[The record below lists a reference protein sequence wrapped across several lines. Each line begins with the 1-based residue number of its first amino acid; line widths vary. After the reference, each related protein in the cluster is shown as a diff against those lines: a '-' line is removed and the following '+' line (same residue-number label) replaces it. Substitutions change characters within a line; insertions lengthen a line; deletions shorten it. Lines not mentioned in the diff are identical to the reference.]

1 MKQLLGH
8 LHGEAAT
15 VDGRTIADHAAAA
28 PDPDGEVIAPVGRP
42 FKPGGALRVLRGNLA
57 PDGAVVKL
65 AGHERPVHTGPARVF
80 DSEAACKAA
89 VYDGLVLPGEVVVL
103 RNEGPAGAPGMPEM
117 LSITSAIVG
126 RGLGDSVVLV
136 TDGRFSGATRG
147 LMVGHVAPEAVRGG
161 PIAVVR
167 DGDVITIDVDARS
180 LDVGL
185 TDDELAARLADW
197 QPPEPRVTRGVLAK
211 YARSVSSASRG
222 AVTQ

>member
-8 LHGEAAT
+8 LHGDAPT
-15 VDGRTIADHAAAA
+15 VDGRTLAEHAAAA
-28 PDPDGEVIAPVGRP
+28 PRPGRRGGRAVEQP

-65 AGHERPVHTGPARVF
+65 AGHERPVHRGPARVF

-89 VYDGLVLPGEVVVL
+89 VYDGVVQPGEVVVL

-117 LSITSAIVG
+117 LSITVG
-126 RGLGDSVVLV
+126 DRRPRARRLGRARHRRPVQRRDARV
-136 TDGRFSGATRG
+136 DGRPCRARG
-147 LMVGHVAPEAVRGG
+147 RARRADRRRARRRRDHDRRRRAP
-161 PIAVVR
+161 
-167 DGDVITIDVDARS
+167 ARRRA
-180 LDVGL
+180 
-185 TDDELAARLADW
+185 DDEELAARLADW
-197 QPPEPRVTRGVLAK
+197 RPPEPRVTRGVLAK

>member
-1 MKQLLGH
+1 MQ
-8 LHGEAAT
+8 
-15 VDGRTIADHAAAA
+15 
-28 PDPDGEVIAPVGRP
+28 
-42 FKPGGALRVLRGNLA
+42 
-57 PDGAVVKL
+57 
-65 AGHERPVHTGPARVF
+65 
-80 DSEAACKAA
+80 
-89 VYDGLVLPGEVVVL
+89 PGEVVVL

-167 DGDVITIDVDARS
+167 DGDVITVDVDTRRLEVA
-180 LDVGL
+180 L
-185 TDDELAARLADW
+185 TSEEIAARLADW
-197 QPPEPRVTRGVLAK
+197 RPPKPRVTRGVLAK
-211 YARSVSSASRG
+211 YANSVSSASRG